1 MSDILFKKDIAD
13 TLDYDRADKTL
24 SARQGLALKNMM
36 AKLRKTMLLEAHPVG
51 SLYWSMNATNP
62 ANLFGGTWEQIKDR
76 FIWATTSNPGGT
88 GGAYNQTLS
97 TANLPS
103 HTHSIPSHTHS
114 IPSHTHSIPSHTHT
128 IPSHN
133 HGYTRADSVGYHA
146 VTANEMP
153 SHNHNISL
161 WRQLEGYGSINIGS
175 TTNASRANIGNTP
188 STGGGASH
196 NHGLSTSW
204 VSSGD
209 WNGNTGSTGGT
220 TGSAG
225 NGNTGSTGG
234 TSGTAGSGTA
244 FSIMPPY
251 LEAYCWKRT
260 A

>member
-1 MSDILFKKDIAD
+1 MKYLDKDGLGYAWKKIQTYLDKKTNNAD
-13 TLDYDRADKTL
+13 LLDKIY
-24 SARQGLALKNMM
+24 
-36 AKLRKTMLLEAHPVG
+36 PVG
-51 SLYWSMNATNP
+51 SIYLTMGAKSP
-62 ANLFGGTWEQIKDR
+62 ADLFGGTWKKLSGGYLY
-76 FIWATTSNPGGT
+76 ANSSNAGNT
-88 GGAYNQTLS
+88 GGGHTIS
-97 TANLPS
+97 ITTANLPS

-153 SHNHNISL
+153 SHNHDISL

-244 FSIMPPY
+244 ITFYPEYINVYM
-251 LEAYCWKRT
+251 WQRT